1 MTPTRSLFRTLALIL
16 SLLLSACAV
25 SRQGDGYQFGS
36 DPDELNATTLQQFQ
50 LGDTRGVLRR
60 TAQGQVQLKLYDRM
74 KLIDL
79 GRIDKVRVS
88 DALRFPGYDLILLH
102 VPTASCPY
110 AYRLY
115 QLHGYDVGMWDLNNR
130 AGNCG
135 VPLSFSADAQAWVA
149 QQQSTRPDRT
159 TWAWSGGQLIS
170 GTAPAGPAATGE
182 RGRMASGEPG
192 AGAPAPAAA
201 AKPASGMRF
210 ESADG
215 GNNRA
220 TGSPGAG
227 SGNSSNSSNANNNNN
242 NNNNNGLAAPANSSK
257 RLDPGNYARLPVAT
271 GSAGEVLPP
280 TRIILRNS
288 NGGDADAAPQR

>member
-16 SLLLSACAV
+16 FLLLSACAV

-220 TGSPGAG
+220 TGSP
-227 SGNSSNSSNANNNNN
+227 
-242 NNNNNGLAAPANSSK
+242 APAAATAATAAT
-257 RLDPGNYARLPVAT
+257 LTTTTTTTTTT
-271 GSAGEVLPP
+271 GSP
-280 TRIILRNS
+280 R
-288 NGGDADAAPQR
+288 